1 MGCIVSFHHCHGPV
15 YSLNNNTWI
24 IQNYLHPPVPVTEDM
39 RTHRGKICIWGG
51 RRLKGWPNT
60 AARLGW
66 MEESDP
72 EGCDFVRYERSIPL
86 SLTDCTICKCPGLG
100 GGVGAIEIDTLEYQ
114 QTEKIETELKD
125 VDRIPANRCAQLCP
139 GSPSGA
145 SQSHNTI
152 YYSFPADSPPSRKEA
167 RRWRVLYWITRQLLH
182 RARCGSFSQ
191 KIETASWA
199 NPANPKCFILLC
211 RISCELA
218 GCVQKP
224 IVHDSRLR
232 PNKP

>member
-1 MGCIVSFHHCHGPV
+1 MEQDVKITLLSFDWC
-15 YSLNNNTWI
+15 SAQTRQNNVTW
-24 IQNYLHPPVPVTEDM
+24 QTPSWL
-39 RTHRGKICIWGG
+39 
-51 RRLKGWPNT
+51 
-60 AARLGW
+60 
-66 MEESDP
+66 
-72 EGCDFVRYERSIPL
+72 SIPIVK
-86 SLTDCTICKCPGLG
+86 S
-100 GGVGAIEIDTLEYQ
+100 IEIDTLEYQ

-125 VDRIPANRCAQLCP
+125 VDRIRANRCTQLCP

-145 SQSHNTI
+145 SRAHNTI

-167 RRWRVLYWITRQLLH
+167 PRWRVLYRITRQLLH

-199 NPANPKCFILLC
+199 KPANPKYFMLLC

-218 GCVQKP
+218 GCVHQP
-224 IVHDSRLR
+224 FVHDSWLR